1 MISIVEPL
9 VLAGLTTMDS
19 VAGLTTMDSVAGLLV
34 FPYSS
39 VAVTETVYVP
49 AAE

>member
-9 VLAGLTTMDS
+9 LLDELTTMD
-19 VAGLTTMDSVAGLLV
+19 AVAGLLE